1 MNTNT
6 PTTLGMGDLARS
18 INCATELLTAD
29 TGFLTEASPAQL
41 ADTMGL
47 IVSEYLR
54 VTADLMTEFN
64 IQADSVGA
72 RRGPQPQAT
81 TPSATSPNGSV
92 APSSTPAQTTG
103 GLNLSDKQEKFFHKV
118 IGQAEAKGY
127 DGWKFADLQG
137 APSYDIM
144 QERVSEIKRAA
155 GYGSD

>member
-18 INCATELLTAD
+18 INCATELLAAD

-54 VTADLMTEFN
+54 VTSDLMTEYN

-81 TPSATSPNGSV
+81 IPAPTSPNGSA

-103 GLNLSDKQEKFFHKV
+103 GLNLSPKQDAFFRKV
-118 IGQAEAKGY
+118 VDQANAKGGSPYSIEQILAAGTY
-127 DGWKFADLQG
+127 D
-137 APSYDIM
+137 
-144 QERVSEIKRAA
+144 ERQQMVDAVKAQA
-155 GYGSD
+155 GYGG